1 MESLSLRARCNK
13 KALWSSTYNDT
24 RRVSESVQ
32 MTISRLAWQRSALIT
47 AALSAIVLAIVRAR
61 LQAITLDEATTYFW
75 WVRAYSLWSP
85 VSNNHV
91 LNSLLIRISTH
102 AFGTSVLTVRLPAL
116 LGAALYISIC
126 YFLCRSIT
134 DRFSIQFPVFLC
146 LVYNP
151 FILDFMVA
159 ARGYGLAN
167 AFLLAAIAVPIWQ
180 RQAGGPSLRKSCALA
195 SLALGL
201 SFTANFSFAFVDTA
215 VFLALVAWALRMRGT
230 DSPVR
235 VLGFCMVPGLFV
247 ALLIGGYPII
257 HMPREELWI
266 GAHSLRE
273 MWRSLIE
280 VSLHQLSPRYQGS
293 QWYKAL
299 NYFKPRLLPY
309 VGILCVCQLV
319 AAALDGSWLKG
330 SRERWLG
337 WMTATLAAIAS
348 FTVLLHWLAFRLDN
362 LPLPMGRTGIFL
374 LPLCTLI
381 AASIASAPARSLVSQ
396 WLRRATTGGL
406 FCVAVYFLL
415 CLRVSYFEEYQWDA
429 DAKEVYGVL
438 AGLNHSS
445 GVTDVAVSGLYHAPL
460 NFYRV
465 ISDRET
471 LPGFTLISDD
481 LHPPPGKAV
490 YILAASFHQ
499 AFIEEQKLRVIY
511 RGKSTDV
518 VVAVRP

>member
-1 MESLSLRARCNK
+1 M
-13 KALWSSTYNDT
+13 
-24 RRVSESVQ
+24 
-32 MTISRLAWQRSALIT
+32 
-47 AALSAIVLAIVRAR
+47 VLAIVRAR

-102 AFGTSVLTVRLPAL
+102 VFGTSVLTVRLPAL
-116 LGAALYISIC
+116 LGAAVYISIC

-134 DRFSIQFPVFLC
+134 DRFSLQFPVFIC

-167 AFLLAAIAVPIWQ
+167 AFLPAAIAIPIWHH
-180 RQAGGPSLRKSCALA
+180 QAPGASLRKSCALA

-201 SFTANFSFAFVDTA
+201 SFTANFSFAFVDVA
-215 VFLALVAWALRMRGT
+215 VFFALAAWALSMRGT
-230 DSPVR
+230 DSALR
-235 VLGFCMVPGLFV
+235 ILGFCIAPGLFV
-247 ALLIGGYPII
+247 GFLIGGYPIA

-280 VSLHQLSPRYQGS
+280 ASLHQLDPRSLGS
-293 QWYKAL
+293 RFYKAL
-299 NYFKPRLLPY
+299 NSFKPRVLPY
-309 VGILCVCQLV
+309 LGILCVCQLAAATLDGSFRQKSPQRWV
-319 AAALDGSWLKG
+319 RKFAAAL
-330 SRERWLG
+330 
-337 WMTATLAAIAS
+337 AAIVTL
-348 FTVLLHWLAFRLDN
+348 TVLLHWLAFRFDN
-362 LPLPMGRTGIFL
+362 LPLPKGRTGIFL

-381 AASIASAPARSLVSQ
+381 AASIAASPARSLVSQ
-396 WLRRATTGGL
+396 WLRRATTSAL
-406 FCVAVYFLL
+406 FCVACYFLL

-429 DAKEVYGVL
+429 DVKEVYDVL
-438 AGLNHSS
+438 AGLNHAS
-445 GVTDVAVSGLYHAPL
+445 GVTDVAASGLYHAPL

-465 ISDRET
+465 LSNRET
-471 LPGFTLISDD
+471 FPEFTLISDD
-481 LHPPPGKAV
+481 LHPIPGKAV
-490 YILAASFHQ
+490 YVLAAPFQQ
-499 AFIEEQKLRVIY
+499 AFIDEQKLRVIY
-511 RGKSTDV
+511 HGKSTDV